1 MGLRGEERV
10 DIIKRLVMI
19 LMLELTALSVLV
31 TYCWVDVQSGAILT
45 IFNIL
50 FFSLFSQL
58 KGDLCLKLS
67 LLVVGNVFG
76 LIWSYSFHMLFLYAR
91 TYEVASTTTLH
102 TIYTILYPL
111 LNAFWVIAFWS
122 LSSTALH
129 SARNLRWVTYVD

>member
-1 MGLRGEERV
+1 M

-31 TYCWVDVQSGAILT
+31 TYCWVDAQSGAILT

-58 KGDLCLKLS
+58 KGDIHLKLA
-67 LLVVGNVFG
+67 LLLVGNVFG
-76 LIWSYSFHMLFLYAR
+76 LVWSYSFHMLILYAR

-102 TIYTILYPL
+102 TIYTVMYPF

-122 LSSTALH
+122 LSATALH
-129 SARNLRWVTYVD
+129 SARILRWVTTRVD